1 MTLMISLKTLKDI
14 YTIDENVDDKYLL
27 STIQKGQDFIVA
39 KVLGLTKYNEL
50 LRAIESNNLTDED
63 NVLLGYIEPILAYY
77 VMSETVFSV
86 AYKMKNNPDYLSN
99 PNPSRFDELVKI
111 SKKYLIDSQHYEQI
125 LRDYICDNNV
135 VLSTEDSPV
144 LKSGYKTG
152 IYLG

>member
-1 MTLMISLKTLKDI
+1 MTFMISLKTLKDI
-14 YTIDENVDDKYLL
+14 YTIDDNVDDKYLL

-50 LRAIESNNLTDED
+50 LRAIQSNNLTDED

-86 AYKMKNNPDYLSN
+86 AYKMKNNPDYLAN

-125 LRDYICDNNV
+125 LRNYICDNNII
-135 VLSTEDSPV
+135 LSTEDSPV

>member
-1 MTLMISLKTLKDI
+1 MTFMISLKTLKDI
-14 YTIDENVDDKYLL
+14 YTIDDNVEDKYLL

-50 LRAIESNNLTDED
+50 LRAIESNNLTDDD

-86 AYKMKNNPDYLSN
+86 AYKMKNNPDYLAN
-99 PNPSRFDELVKI
+99 PNPSRFDELVNI
-111 SKKYLIDSQHYEQI
+111 SNKYLKDSQHYEQI
-125 LRDYICDNNV
+125 LRDYICDNNII
-135 VLSTEDSPV
+135 LSTEDSPV